1 MKPKTTFII
10 IACLVLLLF
19 VHWGFQKKDDVE
31 REKHEYELTNS
42 PKPTNTPT
50 VKLSPAKKITPI
62 NTVSPTPTPTA
73 EQKKQ
78 IEDSFKATCRE
89 YTDDTYES
97 LMREDTKAGTRLCL
111 EVKVVQKM
119 EGIYTESYRVSGM
132 KDVFDEEYVIYDYR
146 DNDKTKILVGD
157 ILTIYGTFVDLA
169 EFERSLTG
177 NTVEI
182 PTINAKYIDF
192 VNGTSESIIEAKS
205 TATPTPSLITFNQ
218 SGQTFSEYSY
228 SGEFKGSVRVDD
240 ISYEFTTSGNLKVY
254 LHGQVIEQ
262 NESFYIR
269 YKLFDEDDYVV
280 DDGLVAIDGLKSGDK
295 FKNKYAYISNVEIKA
310 ECHRIEFSDR

>member
-1 MKPKTTFII
+1 MKKLLIAVICCFVLGGCATYTEQQNTPTATEEPEATNTPRPTKT
-10 IACLVLLLF
+10 
-19 VHWGFQKKDDVE
+19 
-31 REKHEYELTNS
+31 
-42 PKPTNTPT
+42 PKPTKT
-50 VKLSPAKKITPI
+50 LTPI
-62 NTVSPTPTPTA
+62 PTATPEPTPTPTA

-89 YTDDTYES
+89 YTDDTYER
-97 LMREDTKAGTRLCL
+97 LMREETKKGTRICL
-111 EVKVVQKM
+111 EVEVSQKM
-119 EGIYTESYRVSGM
+119 DSYINDSYRVTGTNNLWN
-132 KDVFDEEYVIYDYR
+132 EEYVIYDHR
-146 DNDKTKILVGD
+146 ENDETKILVGD
-157 ILTIYGTFVDLA
+157 KLIVYGEFNRLG

-182 PTINAKYIDF
+182 PTINAKYIEF
-192 VNGTSESIIEAKS
+192 ARGASESIIEAKS

-240 ISYEFTTSGNLKVY
+240 ISYEFTTSGDLKVY

-262 NESFYIR
+262 NDNFYIR
-269 YKLFDEDDYVV
+269 YKLFDGDDYVI
-280 DDGLVAIDGLKSGDK
+280 DDGLVVIDGLKSGDK
-295 FKNKYAYISNVEIKA
+295 FKNKYAYISDVEIKA